1 MLWLFEVLAK
11 MNSSQKEIIEDIKFR
26 IDLIEAV
33 SQKID
38 EQIPTNF
45 SEVLEHVVDSTQG
58 IQDKQGQLFEDIKQV
73 LLGIQ
78 ELTQRIVAIEKATGA
93 DLNKL

>member
-11 MNSSQKEIIEDIKFR
+11 MNSSQREIIEDIKFR
-26 IDLIEAV
+26 TDRIEAV